1 MFTRRNPR
9 LTQKSSSHDWTCKEN
24 GNLYTIKDILQIEV
38 APALGCTEPAAVALC
53 TAAAGSLLVD
63 KSLDSIE
70 LWLSANIYKNAFAV
84 AIPGAQGQVGIDLAA
99 ALGFYCGD
107 PNLKLEVLAPI
118 NDEAIKSA
126 KDFTKNKAVNINLLK
141 DKEGIYIH
149 AKLTAC
155 NNVVKATI
163 EGTHDNL
170 TSLELNNRKIENN
183 PLLSGSTQNQS
194 SVQQLEEYL
203 AKQSLTDMLA
213 LVENMDDED
222 FDFVKQGVEYNLE
235 LAKHGLSFGP
245 GLGIGKT
252 LERLVREGLLKRD
265 MVLAARILTSAGAD
279 ARMSGA
285 KLPAM
290 SSAGS
295 GNHGLTA
302 ILPIW
307 AVKDYIDYP
316 DEREVLKA
324 IALSHVITGYIK
336 AHTGRLSAVCGC
348 SIAAGA
354 GAAAGVVYLMGGNQG
369 HIAGAIKNLVSDLAG
384 VICDGAKAGCAFKL
398 STAAGTAVQSA
409 LFSLHGIDV
418 KPSDGI
424 IGQTTEQTTRN
435 LGQIST
441 EGMIETDRMILQIMM
456 EKQFA
461 D

>member
-1 MFTRRNPR
+1 
-9 LTQKSSSHDWTCKEN
+9 
-24 GNLYTIKDILQIEV
+24 LYTIKDILQIEV
-38 APALGCTEPAAVALC
+38 APALGCTEPSAVALC
-53 TAAAGSLLVD
+53 TSAAGSLLED

-70 LWLSANIYKNAFAV
+70 IWLSTNIYKNAFAV
-84 AIPGAQGQVGIDLAA
+84 AIPGSQGQVGIDLAA
-99 ALGFYCGD
+99 ALGFFCGN

-118 NDEAIKSA
+118 NDDAIRAA
-126 KDFTKNKAVNINLLK
+126 KDFIKNKTVTINLLK
-141 DKEGIYIH
+141 DKDGIYIRSRLR
-149 AKLTAC
+149 AGKDFAQA
-155 NNVVKATI
+155 VI
-163 EGTHDNL
+163 EETHDNL
-170 TSLELNNRKIENN
+170 TSLELNDRKIENS
-183 PLLSGSTQNQS
+183 PLLSVLTQDKS
-194 SVQQLEEYL
+194 SVRQLEEYL
-203 AKQSLTDMLA
+203 AKQSLTDMIA
-213 LVENMDDED
+213 LIENMDDDD
-222 FDFVKQGVEYNLE
+222 FDFIKQGVGYNLE
-235 LAKHGLSFGP
+235 LAKHGLAFGP

-252 LERLVREGLLKRD
+252 LERLAREGLLKRD
-265 MVLAARILTSAGAD
+265 MVLASRILTSAASD

-307 AVKDYIDYP
+307 AVKDYIDCV
-316 DEREVLKA
+316 DERDVLKA
-324 IALSHVITGYIK
+324 IALSHVITAYIK

-409 LFSLHGIDV
+409 LFSLHGINV

-424 IGQTTEQTTRN
+424 IGQTTEQTTRY

-441 EGMIETDRMILQIMM
+441 EGMIETDQAILQIMID
-456 EKQFA
+456 KQLP
-461 D
+461 

>member
-1 MFTRRNPR
+1 M
-9 LTQKSSSHDWTCKEN
+9 
-24 GNLYTIKDILQIEV
+24 YTIKDILQIEV
-38 APALGCTEPAAVALC
+38 APALGCTEPAAVAFC
-53 TAAAGSLLVD
+53 TAAAGSLLTN
-63 KSLDSIE
+63 KNLDSIE
-70 LWLSANIYKNAFAV
+70 LSLSANIYKNAFAV
-84 AIPGAQGQVGIDLAA
+84 AIPGAQGQVGINLAA

-107 PNLKLEVLAPI
+107 PALKLEVLSPI
-118 NDEAIKSA
+118 NAKAIKSA
-126 KDFTKNKAVNINLLK
+126 KDFIENKSVTINLL
-141 DKEGIYIH
+141 DEKEGIYIH
-149 AKLTAC
+149 TKLTGGTDVAI
-155 NNVVKATI
+155 ATV

-170 TSLELNNRKIENN
+170 TGLELNDRKIEND
-183 PLLSGSTQNQS
+183 PLLSGVTQDQT
-194 SVQQLEEYL
+194 SVHLLEDYL
-203 AKQSLTDMLA
+203 AKQSLTDMIA
-213 LVENMDDED
+213 LVEYMDKED
-222 FDFVKQGVEYNLE
+222 FDFVKQGVEYNIE
-235 LAKHGLSFGP
+235 LARHGLAFGP

-265 MVLAARILTSAGAD
+265 MVLAAKILTSAASD

-307 AVKDYIDYP
+307 AVKDYINGT
-316 DEREVLKA
+316 DEQEVLKA
-324 IALSHVITGYIK
+324 IALSHVVTGYIK
-336 AHTGRLSAVCGC
+336 AHTGRLSAICGC

-354 GAAAGVVYLMGGNQG
+354 GAAAGVVYLMGGTQE

-384 VICDGAKAGCAFKL
+384 VICDGAKTGCAFKL
-398 STAAGTAVQSA
+398 ATAAGTAVQSA

-441 EGMIETDRMILQIMM
+441 EGMIETDRTILEIMM
-456 EKQFA
+456 QKQFA